1 MIALARERA
10 ERQRL
15 SNISLCRM
23 DAARLGFRDGHFDA
37 VYAPYVVNVV
47 SDPVRVANEMRRVCR
62 PGGRLVF
69 LNHFDGIV
77 DNNPVTKALGRMAE
91 RIAAVNWHLDLEAF
105 MRAADLRPQ
114 TVERVNAAQ
123 VSAVVVCVV

>member
-1 MIALARERA
+1 
-10 ERQRL
+10 
-15 SNISLCRM
+15 
-23 DAARLGFRDGHFDA
+23 
-37 VYAPYVVNVV
+37 
-47 SDPVRVANEMRRVCR
+47 MRRVCR